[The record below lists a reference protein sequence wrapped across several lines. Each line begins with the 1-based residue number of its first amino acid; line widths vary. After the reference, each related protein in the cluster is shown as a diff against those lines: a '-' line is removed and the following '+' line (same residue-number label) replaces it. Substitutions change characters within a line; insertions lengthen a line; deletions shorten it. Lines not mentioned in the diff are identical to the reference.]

1 MVQLSIKSS
10 LVETLQKK
18 IPFQIVVGNNSSVW
32 IHRTWLDSWI
42 HDCQGYISH
51 TVYLLSD
58 LFIFFALK
66 VLYIANSQELSYV
79 VKELKPYRIYNFTI
93 SLCNSIGCVTSAS
106 GTGQTLA
113 AGKRVLMDM
122 KNTLCLYKQPI
133 KLNTFSNLDLILVF
147 SGFSCSP
154 IANSDCYLY
163 WHF

>member
-1 MVQLSIKSS
+1 MGQLSIKSQ

-18 IPFQIVVGNNSSVW
+18 KSLSKQWLAIIPLSEFVEHDW
-32 IHRTWLDSWI
+32 IHGFMTAKVIFL
-42 HDCQGYISH
+42 
-51 TVYLLSD
+51 T
-58 LFIFFALK
+58 LFIYYLIFFFFVLK
-66 VLYIANSQELSYV
+66 VYIANSQELSYV

-113 AGKRVLMDM
+113 AGKRDLMDM
-122 KNTLCLYKQPI
+122 KNTLCPYKQPI

-154 IANSDCYLY
+154 VANSDCYL
-163 WHF
+163 H